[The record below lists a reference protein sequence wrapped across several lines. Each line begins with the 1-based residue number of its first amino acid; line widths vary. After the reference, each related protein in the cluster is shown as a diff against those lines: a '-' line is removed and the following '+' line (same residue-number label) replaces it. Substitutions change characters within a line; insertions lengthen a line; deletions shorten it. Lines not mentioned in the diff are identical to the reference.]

1 MMAPKRAPT
10 TDVALGNPTFQVKM
24 SLQGSVVG
32 PRGAPRTCTLGRGTH
47 PTHSIGLGG
56 GGASG
61 PPCPLIQHPFPAPWI
76 CNSQSGKSSKALGP
90 RAPSGALPS
99 TFQNFGERS
108 FAINMLP
115 CRGMHW
121 RCCLSAATRE
131 NLCPNQQNH
140 GICGQKRLPCGPSE
154 GHPEVQPTCSC
165 PWATQ

>member
-1 MMAPKRAPT
+1 MHAWS
-10 TDVALGNPTFQVKM
+10 G
-24 SLQGSVVG
+24 
-32 PRGAPRTCTLGRGTH
+32 H
-47 PTHSIGLGG
+47 PPDPSHRSGG

-61 PPCPLIQHPFPAPWI
+61 PPCPLTQHPFPAPWI
-76 CNSQSGKSSKALGP
+76 CNSRRRKQAKALGP

-99 TFQNFGERS
+99 TFQNFGVGS
-108 FAINMLP
+108 FAINVLP

-165 PWATQ
+165 PWASQQTLGALTSSIPIAQTLISLHFRDVPFLGLSV